1 MKISKRIKS
10 IREKSGL
17 STNKFAELLNI
28 SQPAF
33 SRLENGKSLP
43 RAETLIALYE
53 KFQVDPLWLLT
64 GQTRARIA
72 DPEALQ
78 FAEKFQ
84 RLYQTPLI
92 ALGESGIADRRVIA
106 AQTVYLFG
114 NMRSKR
120 GKYHRQ
126 RLYNCSLGTL
136 RCRQLVDAYHKRRH
150 RGIERKILY
159 IVGYLF

>member
-53 KFQVDPLWLLT
+53 KFRVDPLWLLT

-84 RLYQTPLI
+84 RLPP
-92 ALGESGIADRRVIA
+92 ESRRRIEDMVERELLLA
-106 AQTVYLFG
+106 SVLEE
-114 NMRSKR
+114 
-120 GKYHRQ
+120 HRQ
-126 RLYNCSLGTL
+126 KKASS
-136 RCRQLVDAYHKRRH
+136 
-150 RGIERKILY
+150 E
-159 IVGYLF
+159 

>member
-1 MKISKRIKS
+1 MANTFSMKISKRIKS

-78 FAEKFQ
+78 LAEKFQ
-84 RLYQTPLI
+84 RLPP
-92 ALGESGIADRRVIA
+92 ESRRRIEDMVERELLLA
-106 AQTVYLFG
+106 SVLEE
-114 NMRSKR
+114 
-120 GKYHRQ
+120 HRQ
-126 RLYNCSLGTL
+126 KKASS
-136 RCRQLVDAYHKRRH
+136 
-150 RGIERKILY
+150 E
-159 IVGYLF
+159 